1 MTKFATSTLTCAS
14 ACALLLATALLQTGC
29 AAPAMGGRDAGPKGT
44 VEVTSATLGNVTI
57 TPSACVTGEY
67 HLFLGADF
75 VDSTSGNTFRVVLQP
90 TGEAILRVFSTAK
103 PLQRGIVFSQS
114 ACSKF
119 QLSFERTGWR
129 INDFY
134 DIQMSLDVD
143 CRTASGEALQ
153 GMLTVA
159 HCH

>member
-1 MTKFATSTLTCAS
+1 MSTTTTPRVTLHVVFVV
-14 ACALLLATALLQTGC
+14 LLATALLQAGC
-29 AAPAMGGRDAGPKGT
+29 AAPAMGGREAGPKGN
-44 VEVTSATLGNVTI
+44 VQITSPTFGNVAL

-75 VDSTSGNTFRVVLQP
+75 VDSASGSTLRLILEP
-90 TGEAILRVFSTAK
+90 AGEALLRVFKTAQ
-103 PLQRGIVFSQS
+103 PLKRGIVFPQA

-119 QLSFERTGWR
+119 QVSFERSGWR

-134 DIQMSLDVD
+134 DIQVSLDVD
-143 CRTASGEALQ
+143 CRTASGDALQ

>member
-1 MTKFATSTLTCAS
+1 MSNSPTPTLCFSGAST
-14 ACALLLATALLQTGC
+14 LLLATALLQTGC
-29 AAPAMGGRDAGPKGT
+29 ASLAMGGRDAGPKGT
-44 VEVTSATLGNVTI
+44 VQVTSATLGNVSM

-75 VDSTSGNTFRVVLQP
+75 VDSASGTTFRLILQP
-90 TGEAILRVFSTAK
+90 TGEAVLRVFSTAQ

-114 ACSKF
+114 ACTKF
-119 QLSFERTGWR
+119 QLGFERTGWR
-129 INDFY
+129 INDFH
-134 DIQMSLDVD
+134 DIRMSLDID
-143 CRTASGEALQ
+143 CRTASGDALQ